1 MNTAYPI
8 FEKLYIS
15 KTKRSREMY
24 EEARQHLAG
33 GVSGSGAYREPYP
46 LYMKEAKGSRLW
58 DVDGNEYIDIMCSAG
73 PAILGHSPAPI
84 IKAVREQLEH
94 GTVTLVTSEAAIEVA
109 KRIKQHMPGMEMVR
123 FVNSGS
129 EAVHLALRVA
139 RAYTGREKHAKCEGN
154 YHGQMD
160 NELVS
165 GDVFGG
171 PENSPKSIAQGA
183 GIPKSVLNDVVVL
196 PWNNSEEAVA
206 IIKKHA
212 KELAAV
218 LLEPV
223 AAMYLGGTPAE
234 KSFLE
239 ALRKV
244 CDEEGIVLIYDEV
257 VTGFRLGLSGAYSI
271 TGVVP
276 DLRILGKLIGGGF
289 PVGAYGG
296 RKEIMEKVVSSFEKS
311 GEAKS
316 TQYKGPKIF
325 QSGTFS
331 GNPISMTA
339 GLAMIKELEKPGFYE
354 RIDEYGERVRS
365 SLRKIAA
372 EIGIPVQ
379 VVGVGSMFCLHFSE
393 HPIKNIRDFAK
404 IDKDTGAAF
413 YMGWEAN
420 GIHCPPFHLGFTSG
434 AHTGD
439 DIDKILEVAEMV
451 LREIKM
457 HQGYRFGLRA

>member
-1 MNTAYPI
+1 
-8 FEKLYIS
+8 
-15 KTKRSREMY
+15 
-24 EEARQHLAG
+24 
-33 GVSGSGAYREPYP
+33 
-46 LYMKEAKGSRLW
+46 
-58 DVDGNEYIDIMCSAG
+58 
-73 PAILGHSPAPI
+73 
-84 IKAVREQLEH
+84 
-94 GTVTLVTSEAAIEVA
+94 
-109 KRIKQHMPGMEMVR
+109 MPGMEMVR

-171 PENSPKSIAQGA
+171 PENRPESVAQGA
-183 GIPKSVLNDVVVL
+183 GIPKSVLRDVVVL
-196 PWNNSEEAVA
+196 PWNKAESAVA

-212 KELAAV
+212 KKLAAV
-218 LLEPV
+218 LLEPM
-223 AAMYLGGTPAE
+223 AGMYLGGIPAE
-234 KSFLE
+234 KSFVE
-239 ALRKV
+239 ALRRV
-244 CDEEGIVLIYDEV
+244 CDEEGILLIFDEV

-276 DLRILGKLIGGGF
+276 DLRILGKVIGGGF

-296 RKEIMEKVVSSFEKS
+296 RREIMEKVVSPIEEL
-311 GEAKS
+311 GGARGMQHE
-316 TQYKGPKIF
+316 GPKIF

-354 RIDEYGERVRS
+354 RIDGYGERVRS
-365 SLRKIAA
+365 GLREIAA
-372 EIGIPVQ
+372 GVGIPVR

-393 HPIKNIRDFAK
+393 GPIKSIRDFLK
-404 IDKDTGAAF
+404 IDKETGAAF

-439 DIDKILEVAEMV
+439 DIEKTLEVAEMV
-451 LREIKM
+451 LREIKARQD
-457 HQGYRFGLRA
+457 HRFVRA

>member
-1 MNTAYPI
+1 MTAYQL
-8 FEKLYIS
+8 FEEQYIA
-15 KTKRSREMY
+15 KTKASRKMY
-24 EEARQHLAG
+24 EEARQHLPG
-33 GVSGSGAYREPYP
+33 GVAGSGAYRKPYP
-46 LYMKEAKGSRLW
+46 LYMKKAQGSRLW

-73 PAILGHSPAPI
+73 PAILGHSPAPVI
-84 IKAVREQLEH
+84 MAVREQLEH

-139 RAYTGREKHAKCEGN
+139 RAYTGREKHAKFEGN

-165 GDVFGG
+165 GDIFGG
-171 PENSPKSIAQGA
+171 PENSPEPIAQGA
-183 GIPKSVLNDVVVL
+183 GIPRGVLNDVVVL
-196 PWNNSEEAVA
+196 PWNNSEASVA

-218 LLEPV
+218 LLEPM
-223 AAMYLGGTPAE
+223 AGMYLGGIPAE
-234 KSFLE
+234 KSFVE

-244 CDEEGIVLIYDEV
+244 CDEEGIVLIFDEV

-271 TGVVP
+271 TGVTP

-296 RKEIMEKVVSSFEKS
+296 RKDIMEKVVSPVEKPA
-311 GEAKS
+311 EARS
-316 TQYKGPKIF
+316 MQYEGPKIF

-354 RIDEYGERVRS
+354 RIDGYGERVRS
-365 SLRKIAA
+365 GLRKIVVDL
-372 EIGIPVQ
+372 GIPVQ

-393 HPIKNIRDFAK
+393 HSVMSIRDFSM
-404 IDKDTGAAF
+404 IDKETGAAF

-439 DIDKILEVAEMV
+439 DIDKVLEVAEMV
-451 LREIKM
+451 LQEIKA
-457 HQGYRFGLRA
+457 HQDHRFVRA

>member
-1 MNTAYPI
+1 MTSVYQV
-8 FEKLYIS
+8 FERQYIS
-15 KTKRSREMY
+15 RTRRSKEMF
-24 EEARQHLAG
+24 EEAKQHLAG
-33 GVSGSGAYREPYP
+33 GVAGSGAYRNPYP
-46 LYMKEAKGSRLW
+46 LYIKEAKGSRIW
-58 DVDGNEYIDIMCSAG
+58 DIDGNEYIDIMCSAG
-73 PAILGHSPAPI
+73 PAILGHSPAPVI
-84 IKAVREQLEH
+84 EAVREQLEH
-94 GTVTLVTSEAAIEVA
+94 GTVTLVTSEAAVAVA
-109 KRIKQHMPGMEMVR
+109 KKIKQHMPGMEMVR

-129 EAVHLALRVA
+129 EAVHIALRVS
-139 RAYTGREKHAKCEGN
+139 RAFTGREKYAKFEGN

-160 NELVS
+160 NALVS
-165 GDVFGG
+165 GDIFMG
-171 PENSPKSIAQGA
+171 PENSPEPIPQGA
-183 GIPKSVLNDVVVL
+183 GIPTSVLNDVVVL
-196 PWNNSEEAVA
+196 PWNNAEAAVA

-218 LLEPV
+218 LLEPI
-223 AAMYLGGTPAE
+223 AGMYLGGLPAE
-234 KSFLE
+234 KSFVE
-239 ALRKV
+239 GLRKV

-271 TGVVP
+271 TGIVP

-296 RKEIMEKVVSSFEKS
+296 RRDIMEKVVSPVEKPIE
-311 GEAKS
+311 GKS
-316 TQYKGPKIF
+316 TPYEGPKIF

-354 RIDEYGERVRS
+354 RIDGYGERIRS
-365 SLRKIAA
+365 GLRKIAA
-372 EIGIPVQ
+372 ELGIPVQ

-393 HPIKNIRDFAK
+393 HSIKNIRDLAK
-404 IDKDTGAAF
+404 INKETGAAF

-439 DIDKILEVAEMV
+439 DMEKILEVAEMV
-451 LREIKM
+451 LREIKA
-457 HQGYRFGLRA
+457 HQDYRFVLA